1 MTKQFKASI
10 FFGVV
15 KTMKTTKTNRVIN
28 AITNTAG
35 RFFGL
40 VTANE
45 VLNARFVSETPQM
58 IIVHDRNANEVRKF
72 AKTSVV
78 AVSFQ
83 GRTITR

>member
-1 MTKQFKASI
+1 
-10 FFGVV
+10 
-15 KTMKTTKTNRVIN
+15 MKTTNTNRVIN

-40 VTANE
+40 ETKNE
-45 VLNARFVSETPQM
+45 IINARFVSETPQM
-58 IIVHDRNANEVRKF
+58 IIVHDRNTDEVRKF

-83 GRTITR
+83 GRTIKR

>member
-1 MTKQFKASI
+1 
-10 FFGVV
+10 
-15 KTMKTTKTNRVIN
+15 MKTTNTNRVIN

-35 RFFGL
+35 RFFGHE
-40 VTANE
+40 TKNE
-45 VLNARFVSETPQM
+45 IINARFVSETPQM
-58 IIVHDRNANEVRKF
+58 IIVHDRNTDEVRKF

>member
-1 MTKQFKASI
+1 
-10 FFGVV
+10 
-15 KTMKTTKTNRVIN
+15 MKTTNTNRVIN

-40 VTANE
+40 ETKNE
-45 VLNARFVSETPQM
+45 IINDRFVSETPQM
-58 IIVHDRNANEVRKF
+58 IIVHDRNTDEVRKF

>member
-1 MTKQFKASI
+1 MFS
-10 FFGVV
+10 GVV
-15 KTMKTTKTNRVIN
+15 KPMKNTNTNRVIN

-40 VTANE
+40 VTTNE
-45 VLNARFVSETPQM
+45 IINARFVSETPQM
-58 IIVHDRNANEVRKF
+58 IIVHDRNTDEVRKF

-78 AVSFQ
+78 SVSFQ